1 MNSQYSDT
9 NTFNIKKINDL
20 AKHKVEVDIVRSQK
34 ILNHD
39 I

>member
-1 MNSQYSDT
+1 MKSQYSDT
-9 NTFNIKKINDL
+9 NTFNIKNINDM